1 MAFVFRRLVF
11 YIVAIFVA
19 ITFNFV
25 MPRLMPGD
33 PVDAMFAAAGGRL
46 PPETLAAYKE
56 MLGFVDAPLWQ
67 QYLQYLQSVV
77 TFDLG
82 PSIMMFPVPV
92 TEVLSNTLPW
102 TVFLAG
108 TATIF
113 SIFLGCFIG
122 LYASL
127 NRGGFVDRFFPV
139 FWQFVASM
147 PQAVTALLIFFVFAL
162 TLRWFPLGFGLNP
175 DLEPGFNLETIG
187 SIARHAVLPLVT
199 LILSMIATWVFT
211 MRNAMVNVLGEDYI
225 TMARAKGLS
234 NGRIMRRYAARNAI
248 LPVVTAV
255 SMALGFAVAGQV
267 FIETV
272 FNYPGIGQ
280 LIIKAVAARDYP
292 LMQACFLLIVLCV
305 LIANFIADVL
315 YVWLDPRLRS

>member
-1 MAFVFRRLVF
+1 MAFILRRLVF

-19 ITFNFV
+19 ITFNFI

-46 PPETLAAYKE
+46 PPETLEAYKE

-67 QYLQYLQSVV
+67 QYLQYLQSVI

-82 PSIMMFPVPV
+82 PSIMLFPVPV

-108 TATIF
+108 TATIL
-113 SIFLGCFIG
+113 SIFVGCFIG

-147 PQAVTALLIFFVFAL
+147 PQAVTALLIFFIFAL
-162 TLRWFPLGFGLNP
+162 TLAWFPLGFGYNP
-175 DLEPGFNLETIG
+175 DIQPGWRLDFFANV
-187 SIARHAVLPLVT
+187 AYHAVLPMVT
-199 LILSMIATWVFT
+199 LFLSMIATWIFT

-234 NGRIMRRYAARNAI
+234 QQRIMRRYAARNAI

-315 YVWLDPRLRS
+315 YVWLDPRLRT

>member
-1 MAFVFRRLVF
+1 MAFILRRLVF
-11 YIVAIFVA
+11 YVVAIFVA
-19 ITFNFV
+19 ITFNFL

-46 PPETLAAYKE
+46 PPETLDAYKQ

-67 QYLQYLQSVV
+67 QYLQYLQSVIS
-77 TFDLG
+77 FDLG
-82 PSIMMFPVPV
+82 PSIMLFPVPV
-92 TEVLSNTLPW
+92 TEVLSSTLPW

-108 TATIF
+108 TATIL

-127 NRGGFVDRFFPV
+127 NRGGFVDRFMPV
-139 FWQFVASM
+139 FWQFLASM
-147 PQAVTALLIFFVFAL
+147 PQAVTALLIFFIFAL
-162 TLRWFPLGFGLNP
+162 TLRWFPLGFGYNP
-175 DLEPGFNLETIG
+175 DLDPSWSPSFALN
-187 SIARHAVLPLVT
+187 IAHHAVLPLVT
-199 LILSMIATWVFT
+199 LLISMVATWVFT

-225 TMARAKGLS
+225 AMARAKGLS
-234 NGRIMRRYAARNAI
+234 SGRIMRRYAARNAI

-315 YVWLDPRLRS
+315 YVWLDPRLRA

>member
-1 MAFVFRRLVF
+1 MAFILRRLVF
-11 YIVAIFVA
+11 YAVAIFVA
-19 ITFNFV
+19 ITFNFI

-33 PVDAMFAAAGGRL
+33 PVDAMFAAAGGKL
-46 PPETLAAYKE
+46 PPETLAAYQE

-67 QYLQYLQSVV
+67 QYLQYLKSVV

-82 PSIMMFPVPV
+82 PSIMLFPTPV
-92 TEVLSNTLPW
+92 TQVLSNTLPW

-108 TATIF
+108 TATILA
-113 SIFLGCFIG
+113 IFIGCFIG
-122 LYASL
+122 LYASY
-127 NRGGFVDRFFPV
+127 NRGGFIDKYVPV

-162 TLRWFPLGFGLNP
+162 TLKWFPLGFGFNP
-175 DLEPGFNLETIG
+175 DMEPAWSPGFLGTILY
-187 SIARHAVLPLVT
+187 HAVLPLVT
-199 LILSMIATWVFT
+199 LVLSMIATWVFT
-211 MRNAMVNVLGEDYI
+211 MRNSMVNVLGEDYI
-225 TMARAKGLS
+225 AMAKAKGLS
-234 NGRIMRRYAARNAI
+234 ARRIMTHYAARNAI

-272 FNYPGIGQ
+272 YNYPGVGQ

-292 LMQACFLLIVLCV
+292 LMQACFLLIVICV
-305 LIANFIADVL
+305 LIANFIADIL
-315 YVWLDPRLRS
+315 YVWLDPRLRK

>member
-1 MAFVFRRLVF
+1 MAFILRRLVF
-11 YIVAIFVA
+11 YSVAIFVA
-19 ITFNFV
+19 ITFNFI

-33 PVDAMFAAAGGRL
+33 PVDAMFAAAGGKL
-46 PPETLAAYKE
+46 PPETLAAYQE

-67 QYLQYLQSVV
+67 QYLQYLKSVV

-82 PSIMMFPVPV
+82 PSIMLFPTPV
-92 TEVLSNTLPW
+92 TQVLSNTLPW

-108 TATIF
+108 TATILA
-113 SIFLGCFIG
+113 IFIGCFIG
-122 LYASL
+122 LYASY
-127 NRGGFVDRFFPV
+127 NRGGFVDKYVPV

-162 TLRWFPLGFGLNP
+162 TLKWFPLGFGFNP
-175 DLEPGFNLETIG
+175 DMEPAVTPGFIGTILY
-187 SIARHAVLPLVT
+187 HAVLPLVT
-199 LILSMIATWVFT
+199 LVLSMIATWVFT
-211 MRNAMVNVLGEDYI
+211 MRNSMVNVLGEDYI
-225 TMARAKGLS
+225 AMAKAKGLS
-234 NGRIMRRYAARNAI
+234 ARRIMTHYAARNAI

-272 FNYPGIGQ
+272 YNYPGVGQ

-292 LMQACFLLIVLCV
+292 LMQACFLLIVICV
-305 LIANFIADVL
+305 LIANFIADIL
-315 YVWLDPRLRS
+315 YVWLDPRLRK

>member
-1 MAFVFRRLVF
+1 MAFILRRLAF
-11 YIVAIFVA
+11 YLVAIFVA

-33 PVDAMFAAAGGRL
+33 PVDALFAAAGGRL
-46 PPETLAAYKE
+46 PAETLAAYQE
-56 MLGFVDAPLWQ
+56 MLGFTDGPLWE
-67 QYLQYLQSVV
+67 QYLQYLYSVV

-82 PSIMMFPVPV
+82 PAIMLFPVPV
-92 TEVLSNTLPW
+92 TEVLGNTLPW

-108 TATIF
+108 TASLV
-113 SIFLGCFIG
+113 SIVAGCFIG
-122 LYASL
+122 LYASYH
-127 NRGGFVDRFFPV
+127 RGGLVDRFAPV

-147 PQAVTALLIFFVFAL
+147 PQAVTALFMFFVFAL
-162 TLRWFPLGFGLNP
+162 TLKWFPLGFGANP
-175 DLEPGFNLETIG
+175 DLDPSWSWTYISSVLH
-187 SIARHAVLPLVT
+187 HAVLPMVT
-199 LILSMIATWVFT
+199 LILSMLATWIFT

-225 TMARAKGLS
+225 TMAKAKGLS
-234 NGRIMRRYAARNAI
+234 SNRIMTHYAARNAI

-272 FNYPGIGQ
+272 YNYPGVGQ
-280 LIIKAVAARDYP
+280 LIIKSVGARDYP

-305 LIANFIADVL
+305 LMANFIADLL
-315 YVWLDPRLRS
+315 YVVLDPRLRK

>member
-1 MAFVFRRLVF
+1 MAFILRRLVF
-11 YIVAIFVA
+11 YFVAIFVA
-19 ITFNFV
+19 ITFNFL

-33 PVDAMFAAAGGRL
+33 PVDAMFAAAGGKL
-46 PPETLAAYKE
+46 PPETIDAYKE

-82 PSIMMFPVPV
+82 PSIMLFPTPV

-108 TATIF
+108 TATIL
-113 SIFLGCFIG
+113 SIFIGCFIG
-122 LYASL
+122 LYASY
-127 NRGGFVDRFFPV
+127 NRGGFVDRFYPV

-147 PQAVTALLIFFVFAL
+147 PQAVTALLMFFVFAL
-162 TLRWFPLGFGLNP
+162 TLGWFPLGFGFNP
-175 DLEPGFNLETIG
+175 DLDPSWKPSFLVNVLH
-187 SIARHAVLPLVT
+187 HAVLPLVT
-199 LILSMIATWVFT
+199 LVISMIATWIFT

-225 TMARAKGLS
+225 AMAKAKGLS
-234 NGRIMRRYAARNAI
+234 SRRIMTHYAARNAI

-280 LIIKAVAARDYP
+280 LIIKAVSARDYP
-292 LMQACFLLIVLCV
+292 LMQACFLLIVVCV
-305 LIANFIADVL
+305 LVANFIADVL
-315 YVWLDPRLRS
+315 YVWLDPRLRK